1 MPLPRSGSLN
11 LRDWTAPEHRL
22 PEHSGV
28 TPMDARGA
36 NWSGLNLGELDLRGA
51 QLCRCDLRG
60 TDLSRCRLDEADLR
74 LARYDSSTSVPEDF
88 DLRSSGAVGPGAKL
102 NGVYLNSTDL
112 RGMDL
117 RGSVLMGAYLS
128 GADLSGA
135 LLDGVSLAGSDLR
148 SATLRGAM
156 CRGTRFGNSELDMA
170 DLRGADLEGAALDTI
185 ESIRGTD
192 FSSCSGLETQLD
204 ALLSRPLHELDC
216 WNPIT
221 RSTTRASLE
230 SIRNQSLS

>member
-1 MPLPRSGSLN
+1 MPSPEFGSLN
-11 LRDWTAPEHRL
+11 LRDWLTPEERL
-22 PEHSGV
+22 PEGSGV
-28 TPMDARGA
+28 TPIDARGA
-36 NWSGLNLGELDLRGA
+36 NWSGRNLGELDLRGA

-60 TDLSRCRLDEADLR
+60 TDLSRCRLDKADLR
-74 LARYDSSTSVPEDF
+74 LARFDSSTTVPDDF
-88 DLRSSGAVGPGAKL
+88 DLHSSGAVGPRAKL

-170 DLRGADLEGAALDTI
+170 DLRGADLEGASLDTI

-192 FSSCSGLETQLD
+192 FSLCRGLESQLD
-204 ALLSRPLHELDC
+204 NLLARSSSELDC

-230 SIRNQSLS
+230 SLRSHP